1 MPTQHGT
8 PADLPELE
16 AAFAAFNRV
25 SGQLQDSYTE
35 LQAQVERL
43 EAQLD
48 EANRRNAD
56 EARRNAELAS
66 RLAALLEALP
76 GGVVMLDSDG
86 VIREL
91 NATATDFLGLPLQD
105 VAWSEV
111 RGRAFHKQSCAEG
124 DLVLHDGRTL
134 NLAQK
139 LMNPGPGRVLLFT
152 DVSEHRKVQELLA
165 RHRRLAAMGEM
176 AAALAHQIRTPLSAA
191 LLYTE
196 NAGRS
201 ELPEPKRNE
210 LLTKASRCLHDIE
223 QLIADMLQF
232 ARGACIAESRIE
244 VDELLSAVHTA
255 AAGLTGPGQS
265 IELPADAHEAFITG
279 NREALTGAILNLIS
293 NALQHGGPDAQV
305 RVDVRTAHDRFEL
318 RVKDNG
324 PGVAV
329 EHRDRIFEPFFTSRP
344 DGTGLGLAVVR
355 SVARAHG
362 GDVILENTAQPG
374 ACFLLSL
381 PLQASGA
388 LHRDTANDNPASREV
403 AA

>member
-1 MPTQHGT
+1 MPTQAGT
-8 PADLPELE
+8 PAELPELA
-16 AAFAAFNRV
+16 AAFAAFNRA

-35 LQAQVERL
+35 LQGQVERL

-56 EARRNAELAS
+56 ETRRNAELAS

-91 NATATDFLGLPLQD
+91 NATATDFLGHPLQD

-111 RGRAFHKQSCAEG
+111 RGRAFHKQASTEG

-139 LMNPGPGRVLLFT
+139 LMKPGPGRVLLFT

-191 LLYTE
+191 LLYTD
-196 NAGRS
+196 NARRDGLAEPKRS
-201 ELPEPKRNE
+201 EL
-210 LLTKASRCLHDIE
+210 LDKASRCLHDIE

-232 ARGACIAESRIE
+232 ARGASIAESQVR
-244 VDELLSAVHTA
+244 VDTLLCGVQTA
-255 AAGLTGPGQS
+255 AAGLVGPGQS
-265 IELPADAHEAFITG
+265 FEIQTEACDACVTG

-293 NALQHGGPDAQV
+293 NAFQHSGPDAQV
-305 RVDVRTAHDRFEL
+305 RVDVRVSRRRLEL
-318 RVKDNG
+318 RVRDNG
-324 PGVAV
+324 PGVAP
-329 EHRDRIFEPFFTSRP
+329 EHQDRIFDPFFTSRP

-362 GDVILENTAQPG
+362 GDVTLEKLSGPG

-381 PLQASGA
+381 PLQTGNRETTDSG
-388 LHRDTANDNPASREV
+388 HRENREV